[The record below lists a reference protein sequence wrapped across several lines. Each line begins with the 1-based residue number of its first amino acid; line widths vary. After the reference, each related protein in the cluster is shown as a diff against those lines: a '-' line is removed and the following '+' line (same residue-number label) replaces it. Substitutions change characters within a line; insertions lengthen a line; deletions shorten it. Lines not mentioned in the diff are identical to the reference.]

1 MEVILTKVRGKTTR
15 MSYAG
20 RKPSASPATGLASR
34 HKHEQQQL
42 VAQALG
48 LN

>member
-1 MEVILTKVRGKTTR
+1 MEAILTKLRGKTTR

-20 RKPSASPATGLASR
+20 RNASASPATGLASR
-34 HKHEQQQL
+34 HKYEQQTL

-48 LN
+48 LK